1 MPNDDPMAD
10 REDMSSVF
18 DALDQSEID
27 RLLAEEIEEPKQHL
41 ILANG
46 KRAVGKDLPRVE
58 EYDFRHPIFLSE
70 IELRR
75 LRLIHEDF
83 IRYLS
88 ARLSLNLRL
97 DFNLQMSRLSTVP
110 FGKFTEGLPNPSHI
124 TLYKVEPLVG
134 VGVLQIDSRLALTIV
149 DRLLGGRAHSI
160 KTERY
165 LTEIEESLL
174 DDVLQVVI
182 DEWCA
187 VWSDEYELHPH
198 IIGHETNGRFL
209 QTSSSDAILLSLA
222 MEASFGDCSEQ
233 IQLGIPFATIEP
245 LVKSMQMRRQRD
257 IAVRPEES
265 DPKWRP
271 IFESIDMPVVAQW
284 QPFSIPLR
292 EVTSLRVG
300 DVLELPPELVDRV
313 RLSVNGTEKFYG
325 SVGLEDDRVAIHL
338 TDHLIAKKEPAYVR
352 G

>member
-1 MPNDDPMAD
+1 MSDEDPNAN
-10 REDMSSVF
+10 VF

-46 KRAVGKDLPRVE
+46 KRAEGKELPRVE

-88 ARLSLNLRL
+88 ARLSLNLRM

-110 FGKFTEGLPNPSHI
+110 FGKFTDGLPNPSHI

-134 VGVLQIDSRLALTIV
+134 VGILQIDSRLALTIV

-160 KTERY
+160 STERY

-174 DDVLQVVI
+174 DDVLQVMI
-182 DEWCA
+182 EEWCA
-187 VWSDEYELHPH
+187 VWDDEHELHPH

-209 QTSSSDAILLSLA
+209 QTSTSDAILLSLA

-245 LVKSMQMRRQRD
+245 LVKSMQLRRQRD
-257 IAVRPEES
+257 IAVKSEDT
-265 DPKWRP
+265 DPRWRP
-271 IFESIDMPVVAQW
+271 IFESIDMPVIAQW
-284 QPFSIPLR
+284 QPFSVPLR

-300 DVLELPPELVDRV
+300 DVLELPPHLVDRV
-313 RLSVNGTEKFYG
+313 RLSVNGTEKFFG
-325 SVGLEDDRVAIHL
+325 RVGLEDETVTIHL
-338 TDHLIAKKEPAYVR
+338 TDPIVKKEEPAYVR